1 MIFIKSINLTH
12 SLKTSYQI
20 QKILIPFFIIF
31 ILEIFPLKTTGS
43 FFTTLTGN
51 FLFIILAFIVGL
63 IELNKIK
70 SNYEKK

>member
-1 MIFIKSINLTH
+1 MILTKSFSFLRFSNSTP
-12 SLKTSYQI
+12 QI
-20 QKILIPFFIIF
+20 RKIFIPFFIIF

>member
-12 SLKTSYQI
+12 FSKTSHQI
-20 QKILIPFFIIF
+20 QKIFIPMFSIF

-43 FFTTLTGN
+43 FFTTLTGS

-70 SNYEKK
+70 SNYEKE